1 MPLPYPAMNPIAV
14 RAARA
19 LRPLVLLT
27 ALALAGATVSFM
39 LALVPAQERLMRAEA
54 AYDDARLAHTRQTS
68 MLKTEGELK
77 GLWQE
82 LPLRKDFASLIL
94 AVSELAQQDQ
104 VAIPGM
110 NYSLQKVED
119 GLALKAS
126 MTFRAAGEYRAIRR
140 FIYRL
145 ETTGPYLLIESLDA
159 SRFSG
164 AAQAV
169 SGRVVINIRV
179 VTFLRPDQPP
189 AGTT

>member
-1 MPLPYPAMNPIAV
+1 MPLSYPAMAPIAV

-19 LRPLVLLT
+19 LRPLALLT
-27 ALALAGATVSFM
+27 TLALAGATTSFM
-39 LALVPAQERLMRAEA
+39 LALTPAQERLMRAEA
-54 AYDDARLAHTRQTS
+54 AYEDARLAHSRQTS

-82 LPLRKDFASLIL
+82 LPVRKDFAALIL

-110 NYSLQKVED
+110 NYTLQKVED

-126 MTFRAAGEYRAIRR
+126 MTFKAAGEYRAIRR

-159 SRFSG
+159 SRSSG
-164 AAQAV
+164 GTQTSA
-169 SGRVVINIRV
+169 GRVVINIRI
-179 VTFLRPDQPP
+179 VTFLRPDQLPT
-189 AGTT
+189 GKV